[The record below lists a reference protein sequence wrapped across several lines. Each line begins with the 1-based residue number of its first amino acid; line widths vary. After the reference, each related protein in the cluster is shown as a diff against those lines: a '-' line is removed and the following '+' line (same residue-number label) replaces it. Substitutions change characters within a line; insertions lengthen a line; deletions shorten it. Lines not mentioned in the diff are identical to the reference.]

1 MEICKI
7 KRMEL
12 VAVDSEKKQKEIQNY
27 IESFNYKERN
37 NYPKIKKKFS
47 KKIMKILIRFQQL
60 ARGYMD
66 IWK

>member
-1 MEICKI
+1 MLFLKKNWFEAMEICKI

-37 NYPKIKKKFS
+37 YLKIKNNNKN
-47 KKIMKILIRFQQL
+47 IIKILTCRF
-60 ARGYMD
+60 
-66 IWK
+66 